1 MTDVAN
7 DNFTQADVE
16 ELKRSIDSLVAI
28 THKMAKHWWID
39 PVTGEDLRKNPLM
52 VPVKLA
58 LVMREASEALEAHRT
73 DAMDDKLPQF
83 PGITVELVDVLFRV
97 GDLAGAYGYDLGSA
111 AVAKASVNATRS
123 DHKLENRAKAGGKKY

>member
-1 MTDVAN
+1 MTVVAN
-7 DNFTQADVE
+7 DNFNQADVE
-16 ELKRSIDSLVAI
+16 ELQRSINSLVRI
-28 THKMAKHWWID
+28 THKMAAHWWID

-83 PGITVELVDVLFRV
+83 PGIAVELVDVLFRV
-97 GDLAGAYGYDLGSA
+97 GDLAGAMGYDLGA
-111 AVAKASVNATRS
+111 PAVAKALVNATRP